1 MAGSDPLKREHASL
15 SGHKRTQMRRAI
27 PVDGVIRLD
36 ARGKILDCDEVS
48 EQIFRCSHHPIVG
61 NHLHKTFLWGS
72 VEFRNFLEEHS
83 NRIPSAAQSLE
94 TTFVRP
100 DGSRLLCKLTVVES
114 TAERDSLTLQVRDIS
129 TTKALDEAWL
139 AAIVES
145 SREAIIGIDLKGKVV
160 SWNRGAA
167 EIWNYTEE
175 EIVGKDSSLLIPTA
189 QASGFSTLV
198 NSVKSGHPIPCL
210 ETFAATKNGSRII
223 VSLTLSPVY
232 DATERTI
239 GVSAVVRDITTT
251 KVAHAAL
258 RKASDTTIQ
267 SSPIPVIAAD
277 RKNLVTT
284 WNRAATAT
292 FGWSEHEVIGKP
304 LPIIPPEE
312 IKRAHEL
319 HRRLLAGETLTGI
332 EVQRRKRD
340 GTLLTVSL
348 SAAPVWDEHHQVK
361 GIIGFLTDITEWK
374 RSEEAL
380 RRTEEKYRSIFENA
394 VEGIYQAT
402 LSGKYLS
409 ANPALA
415 RMFGYDWP
423 EDLITARD
431 DIGRQE
437 YADPRLRLEFI
448 RLIEQQGIVKDFVY
462 EARKRDGKPVWLSAS
477 ARAVRAS
484 DGHPLYF
491 EGTVKDITERRE
503 LEIQLRQMQKIEA
516 IGRLAGGVAH
526 DFNNILMAISSYSE
540 LLAKKTRDESLH
552 PYLEEITK
560 AADRGASLTR
570 ALLTFSR
577 KQTSSPVLLN
587 LNSVIS
593 DQLGM
598 LRRLI
603 PENIEVKFLPDESIL
618 SVKADPTHMEQ
629 VVMNLVINARDAMPD
644 GGSVTIE
651 TGMTSSEQARDL
663 GLLNPRTEY
672 VYLYVKDTGCGMT
685 EETKSHIF
693 EPFFTTKEQ
702 GKGTGLGLATVLGAV
717 QQNMGQ
723 ITIESQLAK
732 GTIFKIYLPSVEG
745 SAPEVQRCGP
755 IEIRANGETIL
766 LVEDELSVRNA
777 TADFLLDCG
786 YRVLAAGSGNEA
798 LRIAER
804 HDGSIDVLLTDL
816 VMPGMSG
823 IALADEIVKRKAET
837 VVIFMSGYSNDV
849 LSEQRLHGEHL
860 LLQKPLR
867 LRIMGERIRG
877 ALAHRKKASTKP

>member
-1 MAGSDPLKREHASL
+1 MLVNGIIRVDPN
-15 SGHKRTQMRRAI
+15 
-27 PVDGVIRLD
+27 
-36 ARGKILDCDEVS
+36 GKILDFDEGS
-48 EQIFRCSHHPIVG
+48 ETIFRCSRHPIVG
-61 NHLHKTFLWGS
+61 SHLNNTFLWAS
-72 VEFRNFLEEHS
+72 VELRKLLEES
-83 NRIPSAAQSLE
+83 LKRLPRSAQSLA
-94 TTFVRP
+94 TIFVRP
-100 DGSRLLCKLTVVES
+100 DGSRFPCELKALES
-114 TAERDSLTLQVRDIS
+114 RAGRDFLTLQVRDMS
-129 TTKALDEAWL
+129 TTKPPDQAWL

-145 SREAIIGIDLKGKVV
+145 SHEAIIGIDLKGKVV
-160 SWNRGAA
+160 SWNRGAE
-167 EIWNYTEE
+167 EIWSYTEE
-175 EIVGKDSSLLIPTA
+175 EIIGKDSSLLVPTA
-189 QASGFSTLV
+189 QASSFSTLI
-198 NSVKSGHPIPCL
+198 NSIKSGHPIPCL

-223 VSLTLSPVY
+223 VSLTLSPV
-232 DATERTI
+232 DDGNERTI

-258 RKASDTTIQ
+258 RKASDTTIH

-277 RKNLVTT
+277 RNNLVTI

-292 FGWSEHEVIGKP
+292 FGWSEHEVMGKP

-312 IKRAHEL
+312 TTRAHEL
-319 HRRLLAGETLTGI
+319 HRRLLAGETLTGL
-332 EVQRRKRD
+332 EVRRRKRD
-340 GTLLTVSL
+340 GTVLTVSL
-348 SAAPVWDEHHQVK
+348 SAAPLLDEHHQVK

-402 LSGKYLS
+402 LDGKYLS

-423 EDLITARD
+423 EDLIAARG
-431 DIGRQE
+431 DIGQQE
-437 YADPRLRLEFI
+437 YIDPQLRLEFI

-462 EARKRDGKPVWLSAS
+462 EARKRDGTSVWLSAS

-484 DGHPLYF
+484 DGRALYF

-540 LLAKKTRDESLH
+540 LLARKTKDESLY
-552 PYLEEITK
+552 PYLEEIAK

-577 KQTSSPVLLN
+577 KQTSSPVVLN

-603 PENIEVKFLPDESIL
+603 PENIEVKFLPDESIR

-651 TGMTSSEQARDL
+651 TGMTLPAEAGNL
-663 GLLNPRTEY
+663 GLANPETDY
-672 VYLYVKDTGCGMT
+672 VSLCVKDTGCGMT

-723 ITIESQLAK
+723 IMVESQLGE
-732 GTIFKIYLPSVEG
+732 GTTFKIYLPSSEG
-745 SAPEVQRCGP
+745 SAPEVQRHGP
-755 IEIRANGETIL
+755 TEIRANGETIL
-766 LVEDELSVRNA
+766 LVEDESSVRKA
-777 TADFLLDCG
+777 TTDFLLDCG

-798 LRIAER
+798 LRVTER

-823 IALADEIVKRKAET
+823 KALAEAISKRNPDT
-837 VVIFMSGYSNDV
+837 VIIFMSGYSNDV
-849 LSEQRLHGEHL
+849 LSEQQRLRSGHL

-867 LRIMGERIRG
+867 LRIMGQCIRQ
-877 ALAHRKKASTKP
+877 ALVHRKEGSAKP